1 MHHTPRTFLLVLPL
15 VVAACTTA
23 GGARRAELR
32 RGLDEARLSRSPA
45 EIWPEVERFLHER
58 GYPLVGADR
67 TAVGLKPQGAF
78 GKLFS
83 PGFETVVREDGSRV
97 LETNPEEQTRSRIR
111 AEAFAAAGGGARLR
125 LRILKPSPSNPTE
138 YSEWRDEELEL
149 ALLRRIEPAVAARIA
164 GEAPPAAAPASAGA
178 GTGAPTPGTAPSA
191 APTSDRWAPV
201 RHLVGSWAGTIPG
214 GATVQWRFDF
224 VQTGR
229 FIEVRGS
236 PMLFAGT
243 AAAAAPGEEL
253 GRISQA
259 GDRLLWH
266 QFTNGGQVD
275 VYRSEPA
282 RPGGLVF
289 LSESPGSFPA
299 GTRIRLTLD
308 GDRELLATL
317 ELAEPGKDFAA
328 VGVVRLHRERER

>member
-1 MHHTPRTFLLVLPL
+1 MHRTHRTLLLVLPL
-15 VVAACTTA
+15 VAVACTTA
-23 GGARRAELR
+23 AGARRAELR
-32 RGLDEARLSRSPA
+32 RGLDAARVSRSPA
-45 EIWPEVERFLHER
+45 EIWPEVQRFVHER

-67 TAVGLKPQGAF
+67 TVVGLKAQGGL

-97 LETNPEEQTRSRIR
+97 LESNPEEHERSRLR
-111 AEAFAAAGGGARLR
+111 VEAFAAPGGGAQLRLR
-125 LRILKPSPSNPTE
+125 LLKPSPSNPTE
-138 YSEWRDEELEL
+138 YSEWRDEQLEL
-149 ALLRRIEPAVAARIA
+149 ALLRRIEPALAARLA
-164 GEAPPAAAPASAGA
+164 GEAPPAMATASASTA
-178 GTGAPTPGTAPSA
+178 TGAPGA
-191 APTSDRWAPV
+191 AAAAASPPDGWAPA

-224 VQTGR
+224 AQVGR

-243 AAAAAPGEEL
+243 AAPAAPGEEL

-259 GDRLLWH
+259 GDHLVWH
-266 QFTNGGQVD
+266 QFTNGGRVD

-282 RPGGLVF
+282 RQGQLVF

-308 GDRELLATL
+308 GDREILATL
-317 ELAEPGKDFAA
+317 ELADPGKDFAA
-328 VGVVRLHRERER
+328 VGAVRLHREQGR